1 MKTRKTIDKH
11 LFLLYLCHLNYVK
24 PKTKTMTNISTYENN
39 CIFAADIGSAM
50 CQTEVI
56 SQRIGLISCRA
67 FNIRMR
73 MASPLFVEKRGEMSR
88 LLNDVD
94 GLYNQLHEDFL
105 TITEENYRMFGAELN
120 LLIDTL
126 KSLKQDSLTYEKYA
140 TQLERL
146 SLQIAD
152 LEELEHDII
161 AFRVK
166 APNNPSL
173 NEAMQMVG
181 RLDFAKLTEN

>member
-1 MKTRKTIDKH
+1 MLT
-11 LFLLYLCHLNYVK
+11 L
-24 PKTKTMTNISTYENN
+24 KTMTNISTYENY
-39 CIFAADIGSAM
+39 CIFAADLRSAM

-56 SQRIGLISCRA
+56 SHRIGLISRRA
-67 FNIRMR
+67 FDIRMR
-73 MASPLFVEKRGEMSR
+73 MASPFFVEKRGKMTR

-94 GLYNQLHEDFL
+94 ELCEQLHEDFL
-105 TITEENYRMFGAELN
+105 TITEEDYKLFGAELS

-140 TQLERL
+140 TQQERL

-173 NEAMQMVG
+173 NETMQMVG
-181 RLDFAKLTEN
+181 RLDFSKLTEN

>member
-1 MKTRKTIDKH
+1 
-11 LFLLYLCHLNYVK
+11 
-24 PKTKTMTNISTYENN
+24 MTNISTYENY
-39 CIFAADIGSAM
+39 CIFAADIRSAM

-56 SQRIGLISCRA
+56 SHRIGLISRRA
-67 FNIRMR
+67 FDIRMR
-73 MASPLFVEKRGEMSR
+73 MASPFFVEKKGEMSR

-94 GLYNQLHEDFL
+94 GLCNLLHEDFL
-105 TITEENYRMFGAELN
+105 TITEDDYRMFGAELS

-140 TQLERL
+140 TRMECL
-146 SLQIAD
+146 SHQIAD

-166 APNNPSL
+166 APKNPSL
-173 NEAMQMVG
+173 NETMQMVG
-181 RLDFAKLTEN
+181 RLDFSKLSEN

>member
-1 MKTRKTIDKH
+1 M
-11 LFLLYLCHLNYVK
+11 N
-24 PKTKTMTNISTYENN
+24 NISIYENY
-39 CIFAADIGSAM
+39 CIFAADIESAM

-56 SQRIGLISCRA
+56 SHRIGLISRRS
-67 FNIRMR
+67 FDIRMR

-94 GLYNQLHEDFL
+94 GLCSQLHEDFP
-105 TITEENYRMFGAELN
+105 TITEEDYKMFGAELS

-126 KSLKQDSLTYEKYA
+126 KSLKHDSMTYEKYA
-140 TQLERL
+140 TPMDRL
-146 SLQIAD
+146 SRQIAD

-166 APNNPSL
+166 APLNSLL
-173 NEAMQMVG
+173 NETMQMVG
-181 RLDFAKLTEN
+181 GLDFSKLAEN

>member
-1 MKTRKTIDKH
+1 
-11 LFLLYLCHLNYVK
+11 
-24 PKTKTMTNISTYENN
+24 MT
-39 CIFAADIGSAM
+39 
-50 CQTEVI
+50 
-56 SQRIGLISCRA
+56 
-67 FNIRMR
+67 
-73 MASPLFVEKRGEMSR
+73 R

-94 GLYNQLHEDFL
+94 ELCEQLHEDFL
-105 TITEENYRMFGAELN
+105 TITEEDYKLFGAELS

-140 TQLERL
+140 TQQERL

-173 NEAMQMVG
+173 NETMQMVG
-181 RLDFAKLTEN
+181 RLDFSKLTEN

>member
-1 MKTRKTIDKH
+1 M
-11 LFLLYLCHLNYVK
+11 
-24 PKTKTMTNISTYENN
+24 NIINAYENY
-39 CIFAADIGSAM
+39 CIFAADIESAM

-56 SQRIGLISCRA
+56 SHRIGLISRR
-67 FNIRMR
+67 FFDIRIR

-94 GLYNQLHEDFL
+94 GLCSQLHEDFP
-105 TITEENYRMFGAELN
+105 TITEEDYKMFGAELS

-126 KSLKQDSLTYEKYA
+126 KSLKQDGMTYEKYA
-140 TQLERL
+140 TQMERL
-146 SLQIAD
+146 SHQIVD

-166 APNNPSL
+166 APKNSSL
-173 NEAMQMVG
+173 NETMQIVG
-181 RLDFAKLTEN
+181 RLDFSKLTEN

>member
-1 MKTRKTIDKH
+1 
-11 LFLLYLCHLNYVK
+11 
-24 PKTKTMTNISTYENN
+24 MTNISTYENN
-39 CIFAADIGSAM
+39 CIFAADIKSAM
-50 CQTEVI
+50 CQTEDI
-56 SQRIGLISCRA
+56 SHRIGLISRRA
-67 FNIRMR
+67 FDIRMR
-73 MASPLFVEKRGEMSR
+73 MASPFFVEKRGEMSR

-105 TITEENYRMFGAELN
+105 TITEKDYKLFGAELS

-140 TQLERL
+140 TQMERL
-146 SLQIAD
+146 SHQIAD

-166 APNNPSL
+166 APKNPSL
-173 NEAMQMVG
+173 NETMQMVG
-181 RLDFAKLTEN
+181 KLDFSKLTEN